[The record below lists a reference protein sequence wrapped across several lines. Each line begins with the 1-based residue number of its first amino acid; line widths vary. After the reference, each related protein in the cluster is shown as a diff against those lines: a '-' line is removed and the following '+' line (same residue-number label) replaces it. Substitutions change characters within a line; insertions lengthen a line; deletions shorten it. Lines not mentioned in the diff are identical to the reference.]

1 MLLTETIIDFNAPV
15 NSILSVMLI
24 MRNLYQNMLC
34 FAIICQK
41 YANRIYVAL
50 DVAYVDDDESYVELV
65 VHSKEC

>member
-41 YANRIYVAL
+41 YANRIYVA
-50 DVAYVDDDESYVELV
+50 YVDDDESYVELV